1 MRLYGKDNLKSRLE
15 RAATLNRLSHAILL
29 YGQNGYGK
37 KVVARY
43 IAKLFICGA
52 IPCEGCNNCRT
63 INADGH
69 PDVCF
74 VKQRSGGKYSVDAI
88 RDIVTDSLIKPN
100 NGDIKVYIFEDCD
113 DMSDV
118 CQNTLLKLIEEPAAY
133 LKFIFTCESMNSLLE
148 TIRSRTTEFEVM
160 PMSVEDCVSTL
171 VDNGC
176 ESGKARELAELF
188 SGNPGKCQSSLSDDE
203 EKMYIEAARKIARAI
218 ASKNKFATSAALTE
232 NTGRGEFAA
241 IQNRLSE
248 ILRDALVIRC
258 GGNAES
264 CGKTEAA
271 DIAKVYN
278 EQDIIRMLEAIM
290 DVGENTLLNLNMQLT
305 TAYLTARL
313 F

>member
-1 MRLYGKDNLKSRLE
+1 MIANTTTYSDVWQSCLAQIKEQTSAE
-15 RAATLNRLSHAILL
+15 EFASVLS
-29 YGQNGYGK
+29 GYGIT
-37 KVVARY
+37 ASSTTGISEALR
-43 IAKLFICGA
+43 L
-52 IPCEGCNNCRT
+52 
-63 INADGH
+63 
-69 PDVCF
+69 
-74 VKQRSGGKYSVDAI
+74 GK
-88 RDIVTDSLIKPN
+88 
-100 NGDIKVYIFEDCD
+100 E
-113 DMSDV
+113 
-118 CQNTLLKLIEEPAAY
+118 
-133 LKFIFTCESMNSLLE
+133 
-148 TIRSRTTEFEVM
+148 
-160 PMSVEDCVSTL
+160 
-171 VDNGC
+171 
-176 ESGKARELAELF
+176 KARELAELF

-271 DIAKVYN
+271 DIAKAYN